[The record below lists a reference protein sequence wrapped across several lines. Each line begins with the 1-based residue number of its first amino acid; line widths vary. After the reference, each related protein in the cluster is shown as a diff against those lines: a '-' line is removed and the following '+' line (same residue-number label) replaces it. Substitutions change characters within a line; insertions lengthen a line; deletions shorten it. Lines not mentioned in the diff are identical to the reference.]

1 MLEGRWLAGVVTLI
15 SWDRPT
21 NVIIAERQSGS
32 CKANYLII
40 SGPETVA
47 GLCLHHTYVPL
58 SFNTPNV
65 EILEEWRASGILM
78 IQIFATLSALL
89 V

>member
-1 MLEGRWLAGVVTLI
+1 MRLNNLWVRIVGVVRSLVTLI

-40 SGPETVA
+40 STPETVA
-47 GLCLHHTYVPL
+47 GLCLHRTYVPL

-65 EILEEWRASGILM
+65 TILEEEEW
-78 IQIFATLSALL
+78 
-89 V
+89 

>member
-1 MLEGRWLAGVVTLI
+1 MRLNNVWVGIVGVVRSLVTLI

-40 SGPETVA
+40 STPETVA

-65 EILEEWRASGILM
+65 EILEEW
-78 IQIFATLSALL
+78 
-89 V
+89 